1 MLRRTLLATV
11 LLALPAAVS
20 AQTLSLG
27 ARAGTLGL
35 GGEIGVGLTNLIV
48 VRAGAGILP
57 VSFSGELG
65 QNDLQ
70 FDVKPTSPLMN
81 VGVDVAL
88 GGFGLRVGGGLM
100 FLPNESEI
108 EGRYTGTV
116 NFGGRQYQG
125 SEIGDL
131 TGLVDHG
138 SNAPYVKLG
147 FGSMTGRGMNIFMDL
162 GAGFLP
168 EPTLTMSA
176 SGPAAS
182 QPEFQAALENER
194 ASIETNIR
202 KYARIFPIIS
212 LGVRYGL

>member
-1 MLRRTLLATV
+1 MLRRTLLAAV

-20 AQTLSLG
+20 AQALSIG

-35 GGEIGVGLTNLIV
+35 GGEIGVGVTNLIV

-81 VGVDVAL
+81 LGLDVSL
-88 GGFGLRVGGGLM
+88 GGFGLRVGGGMM

-131 TGLVDHG
+131 IGLVDHG
-138 SNAPYVKLG
+138 SNAPYAKLG
-147 FGSMTGRGMNIFMDL
+147 FGSMTGRGMNIFMDI
-162 GAGFLP
+162 GAAFMP
-168 EPTLTMSA
+168 EPTLTLTA
-176 SGPAAS
+176 SGTAAS

-194 ASIETNIR
+194 ASIEANIR
-202 KYARIFPIIS
+202 KYARIFPIFS